1 MKKHESTGMLIAALS
16 LVAIILALIL
26 ALSGCQKRRTMAFTD
41 TQGRTWIIIVP
52 PEVADMKPTPRPLIV
67 VPEDESG
74 IDLID
79 AAKGKP

>member
-1 MKKHESTGMLIAALS
+1 
-16 LVAIILALIL
+16 
-26 ALSGCQKRRTMAFTD
+26 MAFTD

-52 PEVADMKPTPRPLIV
+52 PEVADMKPTPIPMIV

>member
-1 MKKHESTGMLIAALS
+1 MKNAILIALIGLAALF
-16 LVAIILALIL
+16 
-26 ALSGCQKRRTMAFTD
+26 GCQERRTMTFVD